1 MERDVVANYDIMK
14 ETFIAVYSQN
24 SITWSLGVPVLA
36 DFEESQLKL
45 VYSFES
51 RFPVVDLLDTRNSYI
66 NIFIFILRK
75 YVSQVNAVST
85 SILEP

>member
-14 ETFIAVYSQN
+14 EIFIAVYSQN
-24 SITWSLGVPVLA
+24 KMTWSLGVPVLA
-36 DFEESQLKL
+36 DFEEPQLNC

-51 RFPVVDLLDTRNSYI
+51 LFPLVDLPDTRFSFFDLTSKYYI
-66 NIFIFILRK
+66 
-75 YVSQVNAVST
+75 ST